1 MSKKRK
7 QPSPV
12 NQEENKQKRNFD
24 AFSRVPKVP
33 GDDKQR
39 LRMQIAQVQKAERVK
54 LLEAVDTFFQ
64 DNFYP
69 WVNLLKNTR
78 IEEDFQCS
86 EIIPSIKNYNLLSLQ
101 LTTSLKVPGAPKD
114 MTFSLSSQV
123 NTHEHT
129 YYGKEDLSKLTS
141 PSLYDVFL
149 DNYGIVMGHETI
161 ENICFRALDFELVGD
176 RDYDAY
182 HEEYDRTK
190 ELFELKHPFLWEL
203 LDPGNLQDLQGD
215 VLEQIWNKLPWD
227 NEHQDFN
234 EKGDQQWISCVRE
247 FVEMFLLIV
256 LCHSAPSCVAK
267 EVKEAAKKS
276 QTAIALRHSL
286 KCCFS
291 PIERKRYKSALEES
305 LSRLQ
310 EKKVDA
316 DAQDAKMPYMHDV
329 LPLHSSVRV
338 DLPDPNP
345 DNSDNS
351 KNSKNSN
358 TEEGQMKRFECKVI
372 SRSLVE
378 CQVDYPRFAYTAREE
393 QCVVVLAHNSEF
405 FEKICYVKSV
415 FNCK

>member
-7 QPSPV
+7 QPSSV
-12 NQEENKQKRNFD
+12 NQEENKQKRNLD
-24 AFSRVPKVP
+24 TLPRVPRVPRVPKVP

-39 LRMQIAQVQKAERVK
+39 LRMQIAQVQKPERVK

-114 MTFSLSSQV
+114 MTFALSSQV

-141 PSLYDVFL
+141 PSLYDVLL
-149 DNYGIVMGHETI
+149 DNCGIVMGHETT
-161 ENICFRALDFELVGD
+161 ENICFGALDFELVGD

-182 HEEYDRTK
+182 HEEHERTK

-215 VLEQIWNKLPWD
+215 VLEQIWKRLPWD
-227 NEHQDFN
+227 HEHQDFN

-247 FVEMFLLIV
+247 FIEMFLLIV
-256 LCHSAPSCVAK
+256 LCSHSAPSCIAK
-267 EVKEAAKKS
+267 EGKETAKKS

-305 LSRLQ
+305 LSRRHAQ

-316 DAQDAKMPYMHDV
+316 DAKMPYIPYMLDV

-345 DNSDNS
+345 DNSNNS
-351 KNSKNSN
+351 DNSN
-358 TEEGQMKRFECKVI
+358 TEEGKMKRFECKVI

-378 CQVDYPRFAYTAREE
+378 CQVDYPRLVYTATEE

-405 FEKICYVKSV
+405 FE
-415 FNCK
+415 